1 MRQIKLTEVKISKSA
16 RNRVDDVLS
25 SGLVGQSPLI
35 QEFEEKFAEWIGA
48 KHAIAVSSGTMAD
61 TIAVAVIKALNP
73 GNDRVLIPALTFAA
87 HLNSVLYNGL
97 KPIFYD
103 IDDNTVD
110 LRHDFLLHFP
120 VHLLGTPRL
129 CDFYKRT
136 TIEDTCEAMGSS
148 VDGKKCGTFGD
159 MGTFS
164 FFPSHTMTT
173 GEGGMIVT
181 DRGDLNELARR
192 MRNHGKNSGLD
203 FHFDVVGFNGKMTSI
218 QAALGI
224 EALKRVNDDIEK
236 RRDNWL
242 YLGGKEMPGIS
253 VSPHA
258 FPVFLRSKEE
268 RDAMMK
274 KLNDNGIECRNLF
287 SSLPTQENAY
297 KFLGHSLGDFPESER
312 IGDCG
317 LYVPCHQYLTKTDL
331 KRIKGIIDE
340 KEETSREEVLI

>member
-1 MRQIKLTEVKISKSA
+1 MRQIKLTELKVSA
-16 RNRVDDVLS
+16 KARKRVDELLS
-25 SGLVGQSPLI
+25 SGNIGQGPLI
-35 QEFEEKFAEWIGA
+35 QEFEEKFAAWVGA

-61 TIAVAVIKALNP
+61 TIAVAVIKNLNNE
-73 GNDRVLIPALTFAA
+73 NDRVLIPALTFAA

-97 KPIFYD
+97 KPVFYD
-103 IDDNTVD
+103 IDENTVD
-110 LRHDFLLHFP
+110 LRNDFLIHFP

-129 CDFYKRT
+129 CDFYKKT
-136 TIEDTCEAMGSS
+136 VIEDTCEAMGSS
-148 VDGKKCGTFGD
+148 IDGKKCGTFGD

-181 DRGDLNELARR
+181 NRDDYSELARR
-192 MRNHGKNSGLD
+192 LRNHGKNSGLD

-224 EALKRVNDDIEK
+224 EALKTIDESIEK
-236 RRDNWL
+236 RRENWIF
-242 YLGGKEMPGIS
+242 LGGREMPGVY

-258 FPVFLRSKEE
+258 FPVFLNSKEE

-274 KLNDNGIECRNLF
+274 KLNENGIECRNLF
-287 SSLPTQENAY
+287 SSLPTQETAY
-297 KFLGHSLGDFPESER
+297 KFLGHKLGDFPESER

-317 LYVPCHQYLTKTDL
+317 LYVPCHQYLKKEDL

-340 KEETSREEVLI
+340 KETQKTTVLE